1 MSEASDPKEP
11 KRRRWLS
18 TREFMAI
25 VAVVVVGCLLLPP
38 FIAQQQE
45 AARRA
50 SCQDNLRQ
58 WGVAFRMY
66 VQESKGGRYPPLAPY
81 ATAPTAEGFSTLLFS
96 APDAGT
102 LYPEYI
108 TDLGLASCPS
118 GIPSVY
124 DDHGRLPEDARGY
137 RAWQEDA
144 RAAGDTESLNYFL
157 TAEMGQS
164 YVYRGYA
171 MVDGEEFNPWW
182 GATTASPV
190 VEEVE
195 ILGVGKVWKKGLPRH
210 FSNVDEMD
218 WPPWVPRPVANLPR
232 EQDAIQSS
240 LPHVYGLTL
249 GIERLFLPP
258 WVSGST
264 DRWRDKENEI
274 KARIPIIGDAWE
286 TGDFAAYFNHFPPG
300 SNVLF
305 LDGHVEFILYPSAV
319 PLQGIE
325 ALLDRQAEHEAR
337 PLAGSGR

>member
-1 MSEASDPKEP
+1 MSDPSEDVVP

-18 TREFMAI
+18 TWEFVAI
-25 VAVVVVGCLLLPP
+25 VVIVAIGGLLLPP
-38 FIAQQQE
+38 FFARQQE

-66 VQESKGGRYPPLAPY
+66 VQESKGERYPPLAPY

-102 LYPEYI
+102 LYPAYV
-108 TDLGLASCPS
+108 TDLGIARCPS
-118 GIPSVY
+118 DVSSLHDPHGGLP
-124 DDHGRLPEDARGY
+124 DDFRGY
-137 RAWQEDA
+137 RAWQDDA

-171 MVDGEEFNPWW
+171 MVDEEEFNAWW

-195 ILGVGKVWKKGLPRH
+195 ITGVGKVWRKRLDGEL
-210 FSNVDEMD
+210 NTLGEA
-218 WPPWVPRPVANLPR
+218 WPPWVPRPRPQWIGLMLDGGSPLP
-232 EQDAIQSS
+232 
-240 LPHVYGLTL
+240 LVYPLIT
-249 GIERLFLPP
+249 GIERFYWPP
-258 WVSGST
+258 NKVSGPAIT
-264 DRWRDKENEI
+264 GHI
-274 KARIPIIGDAWE
+274 KARIPLIGDALYVGE
-286 TGDFAAYFNHFPPG
+286 HYASFNHAPGG

-305 LDGHVEFILYPSAV
+305 LDGHVEFVRYPAEVPMQAV
-319 PLQGIE
+319 Q
-325 ALLDRQAEHEAR
+325 ALLDRQTEHESRTAPER
-337 PLAGSGR
+337 LR